1 MNSKTNTEAIY
12 REAQTLRRLRHPNI
26 VRCFIY
32 HKFKS
37 SIFIGIGQ
45 SSLIEIFVAP
55 SLAMITVG
63 SIRVESLVSRKSSRI
78 LSGRIIGRFDCKASK
93 YSEIFQ
99 RSGIHNNA
107 PILNSYL
114 FSEIANFRK
123 KCLVCKNGQF
133 NSPSGWLNCRDLTAP
148 REQSHL

>member
-55 SLAMITVG
+55 SPAMITSA
-63 SIRVESLVSRKSSRI
+63 SIRVEFL
-78 LSGRIIGRFDCKASK
+78 
-93 YSEIFQ
+93 
-99 RSGIHNNA
+99 
-107 PILNSYL
+107 
-114 FSEIANFRK
+114 
-123 KCLVCKNGQF
+123 
-133 NSPSGWLNCRDLTAP
+133 W
-148 REQSHL
+148 